1 MMENRLEDGWEPHV
15 DGTYVSGI
23 GEVFERRRDAAIE
36 IALRTDARHVNLSG
50 IVHGS
55 IVMTLIDR
63 AIGLNCRAV
72 ADGDSMTTATLTVNF
87 LRHIAVGDFVSVT
100 CRLRKKGR
108 KAFFCDADAWV
119 GDRLVA
125 TATGMCMKVG

>member
-1 MMENRLEDGWEPHV
+1 MENPLDNGWEPHI
-15 DGTYVSGI
+15 DSTYVSGI
-23 GEVFERRRDAAIE
+23 GEVFERRRDAMIE
-36 IALRTDARHVNLSG
+36 IALQTDERHVNLSG

-63 AIGLNCRAV
+63 TIGLNCRVV
-72 ADGDSMTTATLTVNF
+72 AEGEPITTATLTGNF
-87 LRHIAVGDFVSVT
+87 LRQIAVGDFLSVA

-125 TATGMCMKVG
+125 TATGMCMKVS